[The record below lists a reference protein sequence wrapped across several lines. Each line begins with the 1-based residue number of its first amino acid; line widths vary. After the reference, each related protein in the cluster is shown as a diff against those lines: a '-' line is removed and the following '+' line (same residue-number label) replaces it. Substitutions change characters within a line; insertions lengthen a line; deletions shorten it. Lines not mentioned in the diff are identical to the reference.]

1 MTIVGTNPDAA
12 IAVSIPTP
20 LPCGCCI
27 GGFSPG
33 RTYRVAVGGLGL
45 MRVSHS
51 VEHGGTR
58 SLTHVWVFFVITLL
72 ASAAVVYV
80 IGYRLDNPDAA
91 ILAVIVPSTIAVVMA
106 GVTEGGPGIR
116 RLLRF
121 GGSEPISARL
131 VVVSALAIPV
141 LAFVA
146 IGIGAIVTGDAYEF
160 GMPSDGLIVVLPLLF
175 IAFGEE
181 YGWRGYAL
189 PGLQTRHS
197 ALTAAL
203 IVGGVHWIWH
213 YPAALIDTGVPLDTP
228 FWLFGLFVV
237 SLSVIV
243 AAVFNASGGA
253 VGLAILLHFASNV
266 AFVFMPLLPENT
278 DGELTTF
285 SIFVALMLA
294 VSATTVLIR
303 GPATLSNKAPAT

>member
-1 MTIVGTNPDAA
+1 MLRL
-12 IAVSIPTP
+12 AVSIPAP
-20 LPCGCCI
+20 IPCRCSM

-33 RTYRVAVGGLGL
+33 RTCRVAVGGLGL
-45 MRVSHS
+45 IRVSHS
-51 VEHGGTR
+51 VEHEGTR
-58 SLTHVWVFFVITLL
+58 SLTHVWVFFAITLL
-72 ASAAVVYV
+72 ASAAVVYL

-91 ILAVIVPSTIAVVMA
+91 ILAVIVPSTVAVVMA
-106 GVTEGGPGIR
+106 GVTQGGPGIR

-146 IGIGAIVTGDAYEF
+146 IGIGAIATGDAYEF
-160 GMPSDGLIVVLPLLF
+160 GMPSDGLIVVLPLLV

-189 PGLQTRHS
+189 PGLQTRYS

-203 IVGGVHWIWH
+203 ICGSGSLDM
-213 YPAALIDTGVPLDTP
+213 ALPGCSHRYWRAPRYSVLAFRP
-228 FWLFGLFVV
+228 VCV

-243 AAVFNASGGA
+243 AALFNAWGA

-266 AFVFMPLLPENT
+266 AFVFMPLLPENR

-294 VSATTVLIR
+294 VSATTVLVR